1 LLVRLDQW
9 KEGGGGGIPLRLD
22 VHVPHLSI
30 YHFIGILSAAK
41 FQDMNN
47 NLTYLIKLMFLENIY
62 FKHIT
67 FNTS

>member
-1 LLVRLDQW
+1 MRLDQW

-22 VHVPHLSI
+22 VHVPPLSI

-47 NLTYLIKLMFLENIY
+47 NLTYLIKLMF
-62 FKHIT
+62 FKKHL
-67 FNTS
+67 F